1 MKDCPYIVFGTLFST
16 QKSASIHTIGTAVV
30 WRRSRLAKSLGFTD
44 EQQLVEWAILI
55 GNDYTK
61 HFTKS
66 SFIGYSNSYN
76 RQNEFSSVEI
86 MRKFI
91 ATQKPPYRL
100 SSADAELE
108 LAINYSRAVYNLL
121 DLTLYENLGDLHRS
135 GGRADADDENSDG
148 YSLTSVEKKS
158 LNTWR
163 RTGRRTSKRSDSVG
177 LHVISFLRPYL
188 NDSKVS
194 EMERMQFEA
203 ITGAHL
209 DAFTLMLK
217 NINEAIGQIHDTEV
231 DTVMSKL
238 TSNLA
243 NTDFFGNGSKKALP
257 KGMQKNST
265 LSAATANEKVE
276 DYLCPKWEN
285 VRVARTY
292 QLLCA
297 RFFERKGKEEN
308 LSDVSTPLCSCKLS
322 YHFYSY
328 LKRSSILYK
337 TSFFFYCTQ
346 HTLLLTFFQI
356 QNKISERFIYS
367 VCTSSVALRSP
378 CTCMTGRCFTALWR
392 RFP

>member
-1 MKDCPYIVFGTLFST
+1 MKDCPYIVFGTLIHRRT
-16 QKSASIHTIGTAVV
+16 SASSRPIGTAVV

-66 SFIGYSNSYN
+66 SFIGYSNSN
-76 RQNEFSSVEI
+76 NEQNEFSSLEI
-86 MRKFI
+86 MRKYI
-91 ATQKPPYRL
+91 ASQKPPYRL

-121 DLTLYENLGDLHRS
+121 DLTSYEKLGDLHRS
-135 GGRADADDENSDG
+135 GGRIDADDENSDG
-148 YSLTSVEKKS
+148 YSLSSVEKSS

-188 NDSKVS
+188 NDNKVS
-194 EMERMQFEA
+194 EMNRKQFEG

-209 DAFTLMLK
+209 DAFALMLK

-243 NTDFFGNGSKKALP
+243 NTDFFGDGSKKAVP
-257 KGMQKNST
+257 KGMQKNSVPST
-265 LSAATANEKVE
+265 ATSIEKIE

-285 VRVARTY
+285 VRAARTY

-297 RFFERKGKEEN
+297 RFFERKGKEVDM
-308 LSDVSTPLCSCKLS
+308 SDVSTLFCFAKLS
-322 YHFYSY
+322 HHFSHT
-328 LKRSSILYK
+328 LNGQVSCTTLLVVLLILFCLH
-337 TSFFFYCTQ
+337 FFKYETQ
-346 HTLLLTFFQI
+346 FLNTLLLYAHQ
-356 QNKISERFIYS
+356 
-367 VCTSSVALRSP
+367 ALYI
-378 CTCMTGRCFTALWR
+378 TAHALV
-392 RFP
+392 